1 MSWKARHKVTR
12 SHKVV
17 ESRARYIGISC
28 IHLRTAHLYDPRI
41 CGSDGAM
48 ERAIKFIAHAMHLDL
63 IFDDRCARR
72 ERENRATCMR
82 TAGHALVLLRHDGTF
97 HIHY

>member
-1 MSWKARHKVTR
+1 
-12 SHKVV
+12 
-17 ESRARYIGISC
+17 
-28 IHLRTAHLYDPRI
+28 
-41 CGSDGAM
+41 M

-82 TAGHALVLLRHDGTF
+82 TAGHALVLLRHDGIF

>member
-28 IHLRTAHLYDPRI
+28 IHLRTAHLYYPRI

-48 ERAIKFIAHAMHLDL
+48 
-63 IFDDRCARR
+63 DDGASNQIYCARD
-72 ERENRATCMR
+72 AF
-82 TAGHALVLLRHDGTF
+82 GFDF
-97 HIHY
+97 